1 MEFFISMTKVAGAV
15 LFLVILSAII
25 SLFFK
30 RFRAI
35 GLISLLTIIILF
47 IVAFLVFF
55 TSRNFDRS
63 YLLKSNEYRNHQIR
77 SLADSANFYIG
88 AIGDVNMM
96 SRPEFAEIVN
106 SVTPENALKM
116 QGVFKDGI
124 VGNYDFSESDR
135 IVDFA
140 LSKNLR
146 VRGHTLIWGKLSHYF
161 KNPDLDLYLSA
172 FPEEERSQKLK
183 ELFTKH
189 ITTVLN
195 HYKDRIKVWEVV
207 NEPLEIFGEGEMEEN
222 VYFRFLGKNYVK
234 EAFRLAHD
242 IDPTIKLYL
251 NEILVNYHDKRAEGL
266 LDFVREMQ
274 ADGVP
279 IHGIGLQS
287 HMMFQLPDLENLH
300 QYLKKI
306 EKMGLEVELTEVD
319 ARLMLFKDA
328 EDPYKAQAEFYGKL
342 LEICLENQACKGI
355 TFWGFTDAH
364 SWMDGSWFF
373 QKPNEPYFYDH
384 NMNPKPII
392 KTLNDVLIE
401 YNRR

>member
-222 VYFRFLGKNYVK
+222 VYFRFLGENYVK

-287 HMMFQLPDLENLH
+287 HMMFQLPDLH